1 MNNQC
6 NKVTLSIR
14 RRLSLSID
22 QNTVENAKAFIFHFN
37 LAATVGA
44 GKFIT
49 AITKKIKKAEFLL
62 VYRKK

>member
-22 QNTVENAKAFIFHFN
+22 VFQNNKTKTRFRMLKLLFFISTWQLPLGLEN
-37 LAATVGA
+37 L
-44 GKFIT
+44 
-49 AITKKIKKAEFLL
+49 
-62 VYRKK
+62 